1 MCVCVCARYRHCLES
16 RRTDEPRGAT
26 VNAFYPRDAM
36 LAAMA
41 LCLSVCYKSSS
52 IETVERIELVFGS
65 IVKMCYQLILLST
78 YLEKG
83 GRSERDKL
91 NRRQSA
97 KLTVPPSSN
106 APPLVYH
113 SNHQAL
119 STAQFCCAGQ
129 LATSDLFL
137 QSLVL

>member
-1 MCVCVCARYRHCLES
+1 MCVYVCARYRHCLES

-52 IETVERIELVFGS
+52 IETVERIELVFWLDRQD
-65 IVKMCYQLILLST
+65 VLST
-78 YLEKG
+78 YPVIDLSQKG

-97 KLTVPPSSN
+97 KLTVPPSSS

-119 STAQFCCAGQ
+119 STAQFRCAGQ